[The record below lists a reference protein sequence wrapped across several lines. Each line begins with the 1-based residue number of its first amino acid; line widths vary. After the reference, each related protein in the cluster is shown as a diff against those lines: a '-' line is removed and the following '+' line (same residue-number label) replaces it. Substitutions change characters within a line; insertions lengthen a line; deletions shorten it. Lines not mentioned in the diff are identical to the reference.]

1 MTRAEKWLI
10 VTAAGDLGKDG
21 ESWYDIIRQGMID
34 VGAEPWLLPGGP
46 GLRYELGDWSG
57 PIQRSGEKN
66 ETQSVDVPPYFTRS
80 APVPLPG
87 PDPLSPS
94 QLGGAK
100 ALAGDAG
107 RDEEAAKRRGTCI
120 HLLLEHL
127 PKFERA
133 DWRRIAENL
142 LRTDDP
148 QAAPNDMDDMLAEAV
163 RVLDSAEL
171 GSVFASETLAEVP
184 FTANL
189 GQARLSGVIDRLIV
203 TPDAV
208 TAVDF
213 KTNMTVPE
221 HPQLVPDG
229 LLRQMGAYAHALAQ
243 IYPDKRIDTAILWTR
258 TAQLMPLP
266 HDLVTNALAA
276 SGHLDAS
283 AHGP

>member
-1 MTRAEKWLI
+1 ML
-10 VTAAGDLGKDG
+10 D
-21 ESWYDIIRQGMID
+21 
-34 VGAEPWLLPGGP
+34 
-46 GLRYELGDWSG
+46 
-57 PIQRSGEKN
+57 
-66 ETQSVDVPPYFTRS
+66 
-80 APVPLPG
+80 
-87 PDPLSPS
+87 
-94 QLGGAK
+94 K
-100 ALAGDAG
+100 AQ
-107 RDEEAAKRRGTCI
+107 
-120 HLLLEHL
+120 
-127 PKFERA
+127 
-133 DWRRIAENL
+133 ENL
-142 LRTDDP
+142 LRTEDP
-148 QAAPNDMDDMLAEAV
+148 QAAPNDMDDMLAEAA

-243 IYPDKRIDTAILWTR
+243 IYPGKRIDTAILWTR

-266 HDLVTNALAA
+266 HDLVTNAIAA
-276 SGHLDAS
+276 SGHLDA
-283 AHGP
+283 AAPGP

>member
-1 MTRAEKWLI
+1 M
-10 VTAAGDLGKDG
+10 
-21 ESWYDIIRQGMID
+21 
-34 VGAEPWLLPGGP
+34 
-46 GLRYELGDWSG
+46 
-57 PIQRSGEKN
+57 
-66 ETQSVDVPPYFTRS
+66 
-80 APVPLPG
+80 
-87 PDPLSPS
+87 
-94 QLGGAK
+94 
-100 ALAGDAG
+100 AGDAG

-133 DWRRIAENL
+133 DWRRITENL
-142 LRTDDP
+142 LRTEDP
-148 QAAPNDMDDMLAEAV
+148 QAAPNDMDDMLAEAA

-203 TPDAV
+203 TPGAV